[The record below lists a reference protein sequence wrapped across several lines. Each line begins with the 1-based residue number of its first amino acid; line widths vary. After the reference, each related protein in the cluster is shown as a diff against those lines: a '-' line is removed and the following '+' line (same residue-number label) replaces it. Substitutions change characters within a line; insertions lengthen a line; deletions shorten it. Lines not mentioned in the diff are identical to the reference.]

1 MHAEIGRA
9 VGVAA
14 KIAAVRPAGVDP
26 KTKTDQTDGYG
37 KDFDKV
43 RRFVTAAKL
52 TTSRQ

>member
-14 KIAAVRPAGVDP
+14 TIAAVRPVGVDS
-26 KTKTDQTDGYG
+26 KTKTGQANGYG
-37 KDFDKV
+37 KDFDKA